1 LMCQHAVTLSLP
13 RLHTCRCNTCRCRL
27 LLPPLS
33 SWWSRSESQSVDV
46 KRVQRD
52 GGVVVHLEGPVTEDP
67 VDQHSASSSASHQ
80 LIAPHH
86 GRCKRKLQASCVC
99 NPNFAVIKSLLR
111 VSPVM
116 TPRDRQM
123 AQALQVLDD
132 ENQSRL
138 SGSFSGTKL
147 RMQHAIY

>member
-1 LMCQHAVTLSLP
+1 MSLQVAAP
-13 RLHTCRCNTCRCRL
+13 SLQQLVVAFR
-27 LLPPLS
+27 
-33 SWWSRSESQSVDV
+33 ESVDV

-52 GGVVVHLEGPVTEDP
+52 GGVVVHLEGLVTEDP

>member
-1 LMCQHAVTLSLP
+1 MLQCVVDVSTCCDIVTSSFAHMSLQVAAP
-13 RLHTCRCNTCRCRL
+13 SLQQLVAAFR
-27 LLPPLS
+27 
-33 SWWSRSESQSVDV
+33 ESVDV

-52 GGVVVHLEGPVTEDP
+52 GGVVVHLAGLVTEDP